1 MHWIYLSPHFDD
13 VALSCGGLGWEQV
26 QAGDSVS
33 IWTICAGEPDPS
45 HPFSPFA
52 QALHLRWGT
61 GPASAAARRAEDIAS
76 CRVMGASYRH
86 LPVFDCIYRGAA
98 QGQPY
103 YASEEALTGPLHPD
117 EAAGAAQL
125 IRLDAQHL
133 PTGTQVVCPL
143 SLGNHVDHQLTRL
156 AAEQSGHALWYYADF
171 PYVLRRPE
179 QLVGLEQAGWQR
191 ENFCLSATGLKAW
204 QDAVAAHASQ
214 ISTFWADEL
223 RMRMA
228 IAEYAAQERAI
239 CLWQK
244 SETPNLPRQI
254 HR

>member
-13 VALSCGGLGWEQV
+13 VALSCGGLVWEQV
-26 QAGDSVS
+26 QAGDTVS
-33 IWTICAGEPDPS
+33 LWTICAGAPDPS

-52 QALHLRWGT
+52 RSLHERWGT
-61 GPASAAARRAEDIAS
+61 GPASVAARRAEDIAS

-86 LPVFDCIYRGAA
+86 LSVYDCIYRSDA

-117 EAAGAAQL
+117 EAASAVQLTRLNAQDL
-125 IRLDAQHL
+125 PLDV
-133 PTGTQVVCPL
+133 QVVCPL

-171 PYVLRRPE
+171 PYVLRRPAALLEFE
-179 QLVGLEQAGWQR
+179 QVGWQR
-191 ENFCLSATGLKAW
+191 ENFHLSATGLKAW
-204 QDAVAAHASQ
+204 QDCVAAHASQ

-223 RMRMA
+223 AMRTA
-228 IAEYAAQERAI
+228 IAAYAAQERAI
-239 CLWQK
+239 SLWRRG
-244 SETPNLPRQI
+244 TG
-254 HR
+254 